1 MQDKPAPGP
10 KPQPETLDDA
20 ALNQV
25 TGGSKAGTGTADTVT
40 GGQGNDSL
48 PGMGPMAIM

>member
-25 TGGSKAGTGTADTVT
+25 TGGSKTGTGDTVT
-40 GGQGNDSL
+40 GGQGSDTL